1 VGFGAGG
8 LGLCIYLASIFDIQG
23 TPSILIPM
31 SAFFVFARVGRS
43 VDEFFENSQRKI
55 KVSADKNELDEYKS
69 MIRELERR
77 RDRDLEWRRDRD
89 LEYLE
94 KKLIKELKEQSS
106 DSTDIFLKMEEITSR
121 LSEMIKVPTFRDR
134 ELEWLIIK
142 NDINQII
149 GILKKF
155 RN

>member
-1 VGFGAGG
+1 
-8 LGLCIYLASIFDIQG
+8 
-23 TPSILIPM
+23 
-31 SAFFVFARVGRS
+31 
-43 VDEFFENSQRKI
+43 
-55 KVSADKNELDEYKS
+55 
-69 MIRELERR
+69 MIRELER
-77 RDRDLEWRRDRD
+77 RRDRD